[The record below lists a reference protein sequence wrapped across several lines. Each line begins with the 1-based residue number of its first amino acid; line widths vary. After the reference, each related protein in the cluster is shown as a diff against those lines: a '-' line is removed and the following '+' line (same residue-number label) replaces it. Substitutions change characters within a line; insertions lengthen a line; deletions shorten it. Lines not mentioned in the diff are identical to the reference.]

1 MAGRWR
7 SRLHGIQLRHHHIK
21 TGKELICHLLLSSIM
36 SHGSAFEC
44 PFGCNTRKTFRKQS
58 SLNAHMAQ
66 CRMRDS
72 GVVKKN
78 GKQELHLPI
87 NHPLSSSKHGNL
99 NDVHR
104 GNRFQ
109 AEEEHEICSDNST
122 TEPIQLET
130 ITNKHST
137 SFVGDEDT
145 EEELSTTGLTDRRYE
160 GGFEEYGSFEE
171 HEDDSVM
178 HNTETPLNE
187 DTPNPA
193 TVSEIIK
200 AAHSDQFTMEVMRQE
215 RTGKIVVY
223 PAAKPKSCR
232 VPSDVALLDLASIL
246 DKARCP
252 NYMFDSIL
260 SWCKYAGKVGCDLS
274 ADRLPTRKAYFSKLE
289 KRLATANMSVPSF
302 YTKKVLLETAKINP
316 DSSSSGFVES
326 EVNYW
331 DFSEQ
336 LISLLSDHSIF
347 GDRANLNLNT
357 VNPFLPNRDC
367 KSTGGWYQ
375 DTIRA
380 KGITGYDGNFLIGI
394 VLAADRTGN
403 TFNLRFG
410 TEPLLFTLSI
420 INENLWHQSRV
431 WRPLAMIP
439 CDRDSIG
446 QARGNLHSK
455 RNEGMGSSYRNY
467 HAYVQVALESL
478 RRVQSP
484 TYLYWPYNEKGVV
497 PPNAKSVYRGA
508 LSNNNVH
515 ELCQGLPVKNTVP
528 SNKLRGVLTTLT
540 LGENQRLMNVVC
552 CVSHVILDGAGADKI
567 TCRHK
572 GNVEQYNRIS
582 RGCDCSFEESD
593 NTFVNCCPVSQ
604 ARIIQGYHQLKWS
617 KTYMDKD
624 VGHFQ
629 KTIVES
635 CAIHPCENA
644 FWTIDFG
651 ASPNGMYSGPLTI
664 DSMHAFEEGNNG
676 RILVLLLGEQK
687 SSHRFCARVDNIV
700 DQRLRN
706 ASVPRQSSSKR
717 LPRMCF
723 SRGISSLS
731 NLAAHERVGVMCALT
746 LVSISLEAKGNGDI
760 IMGRKLEGCPSEK
773 RTAVMNRVVFCQLAL
788 LYHCWVDNGPHDVLF
803 VDNSH
808 RSERAIANQVHIQ
821 DAVSL
826 IGEYQKI
833 TFPRNQG
840 NGHKTQKFHD
850 WYKHMIPSIVHAG
863 NGRRIKADTS
873 EKMHKYFCKAP
884 GETALKHS
892 QDVFLR
898 GVCSRL
904 TTTSMLNQ
912 TRGLLGL
919 GESQMEDDINPQI
932 QFRSLGYKKSVTSF
946 ARVQMSDSFAT
957 SVLIWNSDTTNQTG
971 YDPFARDMIVH
982 GCHQLKDKQFLPAD
996 ASVRVYTELSIE
1008 NTTFR
1013 CHPNYR
1019 KENGPW
1025 FDWAM
1030 IKWGCQMKSHWKV
1043 APVLWEPNPG
1053 AVNSI
1058 ASSYQE
1064 VLLSLHDHLENST
1077 PFRER
1082 PPPTNTEI
1090 NIYVPARIVAFLECP
1105 ATETTTPVMYAVLE
1119 SCQSECYTDSLLTRR
1134 WRKTPGTAS
1143 QRCIVVEVTA
1153 IACPCYVLESD
1164 PGFPKEGVPDSTAS
1178 LIVHEVFDRKTS
1190 WGQKFL
1196 DVVNRGLPTVCY
1208 ADVRSH
1214 LSKLLKSEKRKRNQ
1228 NVEPQ
1233 TEPRNHTKKRHR
1245 ESTTMKGREKESR
1258 R

>member
-1 MAGRWR
+1 
-7 SRLHGIQLRHHHIK
+7 
-21 TGKELICHLLLSSIM
+21 
-36 SHGSAFEC
+36 
-44 PFGCNTRKTFRKQS
+44 
-58 SLNAHMAQ
+58 MAQ

-72 GVVKKN
+72 SVVQKG
-78 GKQELHLPI
+78 GKQQLNLH
-87 NHPLSSSKHGNL
+87 NRHSSFSTENGSGSGNDSPSGICF
-99 NDVHR
+99 NS
-104 GNRFQ
+104 
-109 AEEEHEICSDNST
+109 EEEQDICSDNST
-122 TEPIQLET
+122 AEPSQWESPSNQRSIAVECGE
-130 ITNKHST
+130 H
-137 SFVGDEDT
+137 T
-145 EEELSTTGLTDRRYE
+145 EEELSTTGLPARCYE
-160 GGFEEYGSFEE
+160 DDFEEYGSFDE
-171 HEDDSVM
+171 HEDDKLVE
-178 HNTETPLNE
+178 NT
-187 DTPNPA
+187 DTTMNGEIPNSA
-193 TVSEIIK
+193 TVSGIMT
-200 AAHSDQFTMEVMRQE
+200 AANPDQFAMEVMRQE
-215 RTGKIVVY
+215 STGKIVVY
-223 PAAKPKSCR
+223 PASRPTASR
-232 VPSDVALLDLASIL
+232 VPSDVALLDLARIL
-246 DKARCP
+246 DKGRCP

-260 SWCKYAGKVGCDLS
+260 SWCKYAGKMGCNPS

-289 KRLATANMSVPSF
+289 KRLATANMSVPPF
-302 YTKKVLLETAKINP
+302 YTQKVLLETAKIKL
-316 DSSSSGFVES
+316 DSTSSGYVES

-331 DFSEQ
+331 DFSKQ
-336 LISLLSDHSIF
+336 LNSLLSDHSIF
-347 GDRANLNLNT
+347 GDIANLNLNT

-380 KGITGYDGNFLIGI
+380 KGITGYDGNFLVGI

-420 INENLWHQSRV
+420 INESLWHQPRV

-439 CDRDSIG
+439 CDRDCIG

-467 HAYVQVALESL
+467 HAYVRVALESL
-478 RRVQSP
+478 RKIQSP
-484 TYLYWPYNEKGVV
+484 TYLYWPYNDKGIV
-497 PPNAKSVYRGA
+497 PTNAKSMYRGA
-508 LSNNNVH
+508 VTNNNVH
-515 ELCQGLPVKNTVP
+515 ELCKGLPVKNTIP

-552 CVSHVILDGAGADKI
+552 CISHVILDGAGADKI

-572 GNVEQYNRIS
+572 GNVEQNNRIS

-593 NTFVNCCPVSQ
+593 NPFVQCCPVSQ

-617 KTYMDKD
+617 KTYMNRN
-624 VGHFQ
+624 VGYFQ
-629 KTIVES
+629 KAIVDS
-635 CAIHPCENA
+635 CAMHPCENA

-651 ASPNGMYSGPLTI
+651 ASPDGMYGGPLTI
-664 DSMHAFEEGNNG
+664 DSLHAFEEGNNG

-706 ASVPRQSSSKR
+706 ANVPRQSSSKR

-746 LVSISLEAKGNGDI
+746 LVSISLETKGNGEI
-760 IMGRKLEGCPSEK
+760 IMGRKLVGCPSEK
-773 RTAVMNRVVFCQLAL
+773 RIAVMNRVVFCQLAL

-833 TFPRNQG
+833 TFPRSKG

-850 WYKHMIPSIVHAG
+850 WYKHMIPSIIHAG

-892 QDVFLR
+892 QNVFLH

-904 TTTSMLNQ
+904 NTTSMLNQ

-919 GESQMEDDINPQI
+919 GESQTVENINPQT
-932 QFRSLGYKKSVTSF
+932 QFGSVGYKKNVTSF
-946 ARVQMSDSFAT
+946 ARVQMSESCAT
-957 SVLIWNSDTTNQTG
+957 SVLIWNSDQTNRTG
-971 YDPFARDMIVH
+971 YDPFVRDMIVH
-982 GCHQLKDKQFLPAD
+982 GCHQLKDKNLVAAN
-996 ASVRVYTELSIE
+996 ASIRVYTELSIE

-1025 FDWAM
+1025 YDWAM
-1030 IKWGCQMKSHWKV
+1030 IKWGCQMKSQWKP
-1043 APVLWEPNPG
+1043 APILWEPNPG

-1058 ASSYQE
+1058 AGSYQE
-1064 VLLSLHDHLENST
+1064 VVLSLHDHLEDCA
-1077 PFRER
+1077 PFREAT
-1082 PPPTNTEI
+1082 PPINTEI
-1090 NIYVPARIVAFLECP
+1090 NIYVPARIVAFLEGTG
-1105 ATETTTPVMYAVLE
+1105 TESEDPVMYAVLE

-1134 WRKTPGTAS
+1134 WKKIPGNAS

-1153 IACPCYVLESD
+1153 IACPCYVLEVE
-1164 PGFPKEGVPDSTAS
+1164 PGFPKDGVVGTTAS

-1196 DVVNRGLPTVCY
+1196 DVVNRGLPSVCY

-1214 LSKLLKSEKRKRNQ
+1214 LNKLLKSEQRKRMK
-1228 NVEPQ
+1228 NVGSP
-1233 TEPRNHTKKRHR
+1233 TESRNLNKKRPR
-1245 ESTTMKGREKESR
+1245 ETTTSKSTEKAAR
-1258 R
+1258 K